1 MEKHDDLSVKGKR
14 NIDEL
19 LTVIFK
25 FSNEELAAID
35 EQQPMTQELYNSC
48 LDKCMQLGTD
58 NLFYELLNK
67 YPKFMTEY
75 AKTIEEEIKDVELPK
90 KTPEEEAKS
99 WKQLCERIRKE
110 YGNDTI

>member
-1 MEKHDDLSVKGKR
+1 MEKHDDLSAKEKR

-19 LTVIFK
+19 LIVIFK
-25 FSNEELAAID
+25 FSDEELAAID

-67 YPKFMTEY
+67 YPQFMTEY
-75 AKTIEEEIKDVELPK
+75 AKTIEAEIKDVELPM
-90 KTPEEEAKS
+90 KTTEEEAES
-99 WKQLCERIRKE
+99 WNQLCERIRKE
-110 YGNDTI
+110 YGDDAI